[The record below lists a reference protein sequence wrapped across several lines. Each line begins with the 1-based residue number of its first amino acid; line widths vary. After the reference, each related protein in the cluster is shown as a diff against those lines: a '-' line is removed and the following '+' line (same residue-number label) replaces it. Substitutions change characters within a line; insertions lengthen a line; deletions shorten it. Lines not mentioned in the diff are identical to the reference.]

1 MEPLAPDP
9 DAPVA
14 VDPRDAPADPPGR
27 GDDDL
32 SVDGNDDEVDEFD
45 EVESPVEAPLVQA
58 VLVVCDP
65 GPTFPTVLAS
75 VAAQDYPALAVLVV
89 DTGSRDVQTVEEQ
102 VRAGLPGARFERRT
116 DRNLSAAANLPLSEG
131 TTAPFLL
138 VLHDDVRLDPDAV
151 RLLVEETFRSNA
163 GIAGAKLV
171 DWDEPD
177 RLLQV
182 GMSVDKTGWP
192 ASLVD
197 RGELDQEQHDS
208 VRDVFY
214 VPGACTLIR
223 TDLLRALGGFDPEM
237 RVVGEDLDLCW
248 RAHVAGARVLVAP
261 SSRAAHREALS
272 DRAPAGGRGRL
283 ARRHRVRTLLTCYSA
298 PHLLRVVPQAVVL
311 AAVETLFALLT
322 GHVKEAR
329 GIVGAWTSNLRRAGE
344 LRRRRHDLAALRGV
358 PDKEVRALQVH
369 GSARLSSYLRGA
381 LVGRDERFRGV
392 GGVGRTMAMRLREP
406 AAQRAVLLWM
416 AIVVVVLLGSRHL
429 LTRPIPAFGELVA
442 FPESSGAA
450 LREYRSSDSLTGV
463 GSDAPAPALL
473 AALGVSGLAVFGQ
486 LALLRTLIVVGSL
499 FVGLL
504 GAWRLA
510 APTRSWR
517 VQMAAL
523 VAYVAVPVGYNAI
536 GEGHLTGIVAYGLA
550 PYLLGVIARLAGGAP
565 AATTSTRHGLAA
577 LAALLTV
584 GGLVDP
590 LFLVLG
596 PMVALAVAGGSVLVG
611 QPAGSARL
619 VGVSFAAA
627 AVGGL
632 VLLPWSLT
640 WGSSW
645 EAFARPRHSPVDP
658 DTASDILRFATGG
671 LGAGP
676 LGYAILVAAALPLFI
691 GRDWR
696 LVWAVRGWI
705 VALTAW
711 AVALAGAQGWLPV
724 ALPPLEM
731 ILAPGAAGLAL
742 SVAMGVAAFEI
753 DLREFHFGWR
763 QLVSLVAG
771 LALVAATLPVL
782 GDVVVDGAWGAPG
795 RSLDRTVAFIDDE
808 WDESTFRVVW
818 LGDPEVLPLTG
829 WTFDDDVTYQVTS
842 TGAPAVRDLFPADPG
857 GVNAPLRTALDEA
870 ADGSTVRLGA
880 ALAPMGVRYLVLPV
894 RRSST
899 GTDTLVPDSP
909 LIEALPEQLDLSA
922 VEVSSAV
929 QVWENSAW
937 VAEVDR
943 VDDSQSTSGA
953 RTLWLVFGLIAWLA
967 LVALAIRTRTET
979 RP

>member
-1 MEPLAPDP
+1 
-9 DAPVA
+9 
-14 VDPRDAPADPPGR
+14 
-27 GDDDL
+27 
-32 SVDGNDDEVDEFD
+32 
-45 EVESPVEAPLVQA
+45 VESPPLDTDAPDADDLPEQDDGELDDVEGPVEVPLVQG
-58 VLVVCDP
+58 VLVTCDP
-65 GPTFPTVLAS
+65 GPNLPAVLAS
-75 VAAQDYPALAVLVV
+75 IAAQDYPALALLVV
-89 DTGSRDVQTVEEQ
+89 DTGSREVDAVEDA
-102 VRAGLPGARFERRT
+102 VRAGLPGARFVRRT
-116 DRNLSAAANLPLSEG
+116 DRNLSAAANLPIEEG
-131 TTAPFLL
+131 TSAPFLL
-138 VLHDDVRLDPDAV
+138 LLHDDVRLDPDAV
-151 RLLVEETFRSNA
+151 RQLVEEMFRSNA

-197 RGELDQEQHDS
+197 RGELDQEQHDA

-214 VPGACTLIR
+214 APGACTLIR
-223 TDLLRALGGFDPEM
+223 TDLLRALGGFDVEM
-237 RVVGEDLDLCW
+237 AVVGQDLDLCW

-261 SSRAAHREALS
+261 AARVAHREALAE
-272 DRAPAGGRGRL
+272 RPPPGGRGRL
-283 ARRHRVRTLLTCYSA
+283 ARRHRVRTLLTCYSGA
-298 PHLLRVVPQAVVL
+298 HLVRVVPQAVLL
-311 AAVETLFALLT
+311 ATVETLFALLT
-322 GHVKEAR
+322 GHVHEAK
-329 GIVGAWTSNLRRAGE
+329 GIVGAWTWNVRRAGE
-344 LRRRRHDLAALRGV
+344 LRRRRRALAALRGV
-358 PDKEVRALQVH
+358 PDKEIRALQVH

-406 AAQRAVLLWM
+406 AAQRAVLLWI
-416 AIVVVVLLGSRHL
+416 AVVIVVLLGSRHL

-450 LREYRSSDSLTGV
+450 LREYRSAAPLSGV
-463 GSDAPAPALL
+463 GSDVPSSTLL
-473 AALGVSGLAVFGQ
+473 AALGVSGLAVLGQ

-504 GAWRLA
+504 GSWRLA

-523 VAYVAVPVGYNAI
+523 VAYLAVPVGYNAI
-536 GEGHLTGIVAYGLA
+536 GEGHLTGMVAYALA
-550 PYLLGVIARLAGGAP
+550 PYLVAVIARVAGGAP
-565 AATTSTRHGLAA
+565 LAPTSTRHGLAA

-590 LFLVLG
+590 LFLLLG
-596 PMVALAVAGGSVLVG
+596 PVVALAVAGGSVLVG

-619 VGVSFAAA
+619 IGVSFGAALL
-627 AVGGL
+627 GGL

-658 DTASDILRFATGG
+658 AGADDILRFATGG

-676 LGYAILVAAALPLFI
+676 LGYAILVAAALPLLI

-705 VALTAW
+705 VALVAW
-711 AVALAGAQGWLPV
+711 ALALAGAQGWLPV

-731 ILAPGAAGLAL
+731 ILAPGAVGLAL

-771 LALVAATLPVL
+771 AALVAATLPVL
-782 GDVVVDGAWGAPG
+782 GDVVVDGAWGAPS
-795 RSLDRTVAFIDDE
+795 RSLDRTIAFIDDE
-808 WDESTFRVVW
+808 WAAEPFRVVW
-818 LGDPEVLPLTG
+818 VGDPEVLPLTG
-829 WTFDDDVTYQVTS
+829 WSFDDAVTYQATS
-842 TGAPAVRDLFPADPG
+842 TGSPTVRDLFPADPG
-857 GVNAPLRTALDEA
+857 GTNAPLRDALDQA
-870 ADGSTVRLGA
+870 AEGSTVRLGA
-880 ALAPMGVRYLVLPV
+880 ALAPLGVRYLVLPV

-899 GTDTLVPDSP
+899 GTDELVPDSP

-929 QVWENSAW
+929 RVWENAAW
-937 VAEVDR
+937 VPGAEPVDTA
-943 VDDSQSTSGA
+943 VDPTTA
-953 RTLWLVFGLIAWLA
+953 RTIWLIVGLGAWLA
-967 LVALAIRTRTET
+967 VTAFAIRTRTES
-979 RP
+979 RS